1 MAAAG
6 RRLVGALGHLLCRV
20 QPGEAPQVGKQA
32 PQLLADLEFV
42 CRLHGVC
49 SLEEPQGRTML
60 GGSRGG
66 EGACCDGE
74 GCVHGHLPLTSRGGL
89 GSLELHPG
97 ELGGHS
103 TLCPHCPP
111 ALLQEQAWNP
121 SSPYP
126 RLLGLG
132 YCPSGHRQEDP
143 PDGSSQACP
152 SCPNLGHLRYS
163 NA

>member
-1 MAAAG
+1 MELWGTYSAVYSQARPLRLESKPPSCWLTLSLSAG
-6 RRLVGALGHLLCRV
+6 CMGSAPWRSLRGEPCWVVLG
-20 QPGEAPQVGKQA
+20 
-32 PQLLADLEFV
+32 
-42 CRLHGVC
+42 
-49 SLEEPQGRTML
+49 EE
-60 GGSRGG
+60 RGPA
-66 EGACCDGE
+66 EME
-74 GCVHGHLPLTSRGGL
+74 RGCVHGHLPLTSRGGL

-103 TLCPHCPP
+103 SLCPHCPP

-132 YCPSGHRQEDP
+132 HCPSGHRQEDP